1 MFYSCKEVLSL
12 TGNGET
18 EKEAFQDM
26 FNKIKPELVKKYPG
40 IILQIEPQNMTV
52 TDAVI
57 HTYTEKF
64 LGVFFSRKRTM
75 YQLKAD
81 VIVKTCSFSTEDI
94 KYRREEEK
102 LSLARHIIEMR

>member
-1 MFYSCKEVLSL
+1 MFYSCQEILSL

-18 EKEAFQDM
+18 EKEAFQEM
-26 FNKIKPELVKKYPG
+26 FNKIKPELAKKYPG
-40 IILQIEPQNMTV
+40 IIMQIEPQNMVV

-64 LGVFFSRKRTM
+64 MGFFFPRRRTI

-81 VIVKTCSFSTEDI
+81 VTVKTCSFSMEDV
-94 KYRREEEK
+94 KYRRKEEE
-102 LSLARHIIEMR
+102 LSFVRHIIEMR